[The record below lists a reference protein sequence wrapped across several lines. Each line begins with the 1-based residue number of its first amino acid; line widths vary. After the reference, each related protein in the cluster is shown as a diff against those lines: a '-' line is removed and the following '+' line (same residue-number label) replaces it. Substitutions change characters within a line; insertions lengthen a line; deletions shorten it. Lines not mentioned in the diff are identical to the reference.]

1 MTKNSPNSVDRDSLM
16 LVVGTSISHVADAM
30 ETHQFTDEALR
41 SSPNGAVFGALLA
54 LAEDL
59 HRAAHNLAKGDD
71 LSSPEVLASLQ
82 NAAEGVS
89 LISSFATSQ
98 ARKRGFH

>member
-1 MTKNSPNSVDRDSLM
+1 MSNNDTNSIDRDALM
-16 LVVGTSISHVADAM
+16 LIAGTSIAHIADAI

-41 SSPNGAVFGALLA
+41 SGPNGAAFGTHLA

-59 HRAAHNLAKGDD
+59 HRAPRTLAKGDD

-89 LISSFATSQ
+89 LIFNFATAR
-98 ARKRGFH
+98 ARKRNLH